1 MADYKVKKDK
11 KPAIILTGGKT
22 LDSIG
27 GMEKDGIKY
36 VQLRGM
42 AHGDIALFIREDL
55 LVRVP

>member
-1 MADYKVKKDK
+1 MADYKTRKEKI
-11 KPAIILTGGKT
+11 PAIILTGGKT
-22 LDSIG
+22 LDSIA
-27 GMEKDGIKY
+27 GMEKDGVKY